1 MHIRCSLY
9 RGRVLYILFYLFEPV
24 FDWSFIY
31 VFYLIYL
38 YMFITFLNEDV
49 GWFMYIRLVYY
60 LSVSYELSV
69 FDVRY

>member
-1 MHIRCSLY
+1 
-9 RGRVLYILFYLFEPV
+9 
-24 FDWSFIY
+24 
-31 VFYLIYL
+31 
-38 YMFITFLNEDV
+38 MFITFLNEDV